1 MKAKLSPVIPLLLI
15 LLAGCP
21 SMGIVQ
27 PQSFDE
33 RLSYAYD
40 QHTAALQSI
49 ATAVNM
55 KDISGKDGQAVLDIA
70 DNARLLLDSA
80 RVATTSGDTA
90 TAEGRLVLATN
101 VLRELNNY
109 LRSRGVK

>member
-1 MKAKLSPVIPLLLI
+1 MKLKLSILSLLI
-15 LLAGCP
+15 LLSACG
-21 SMGIVQ
+21 SLGLVT

-49 ATAVNM
+49 TTAVDLKEM
-55 KDISGKDGQAVLDIA
+55 SGKDGQAVLAIA

-80 RVATTSGDTA
+80 RVATTAGDTA

-101 VLRELNNY
+101 VLRELTSY
-109 LRSRGVK
+109 LRSRGAK